1 MKDTWKKVAVA
12 AVALAGTAGVS
23 NAASLD
29 GPTGLFLNPTAG
41 VAEKSTADVGVDYL
55 QYSNSGVRLN
65 RIGVSGAFGVADKV
79 EVSGGYHRYSKD
91 ARYNEWGVGAKYQ
104 FLNRPEKGLSV
115 AAGANYLK
123 TTNGGGHSTD
133 VYVVAT
139 QAFSNSADRAPIA
152 GNLGVRYNDYS
163 GGSGGDKVDVFAG
176 VVVPITRTGELS
188 LIGEL
193 GSKRHTWGESEYALG
208 LHYRPAGA
216 SYNVSAGIARHI
228 KVVQVGY
235 VFGK

>member
-1 MKDTWKKVAVA
+1 MKYTWKVAVA
-12 AVALAGTAGVS
+12 AAALVGTAGVS
-23 NAASLD
+23 HAASLS

-41 VAEKSTADVGVDYL
+41 IAEKGTVDAGVDYL
-55 QYSNSGVRLN
+55 QFSNDGVRLN
-65 RIGVSGAFGVADKV
+65 RFGIAAATGVADDF
-79 EVSGGYHRYSKD
+79 EVSGSYHRYSKD
-91 ARYNEWGVGAKYQ
+91 ARFNEWNIGAKYR
-104 FLNRPEKGLSV
+104 FYNKAEKGLSL

-123 TTNGGGHSTD
+123 VTSGGGHTTD
-133 VYVVAT
+133 AYVVAT
-139 QAFSNSADRAPIA
+139 KAFANSSGRAPIA
-152 GNLGVRYNDYS
+152 GNLGLRYNDHS
-163 GGSGGDKVDVFAG
+163 GGGDKADVFAG
-176 VVVPITRTGELS
+176 VVVPLSRTGEFS

-208 LHYRPAGA
+208 VNYSPAGA